1 LPSFVK
7 TTPDDKDKY
16 LIVEYFAVQE
26 IKDSKTGG
34 SKLVGRALVKDY
46 NTNSE
51 PFEINSLMNEVYSG
65 EYKIQLAY
73 EIDGELPQ
81 DILLSAEDTGRRL
94 EFGNRIY
101 EIMDIN
107 QETKTIEISKEIKGT
122 DTVVAQTLSL

>member
-1 LPSFVK
+1 MK
-7 TTPDDKDKY
+7 
-16 LIVEYFAVQE
+16 
-26 IKDSKTGG
+26 
-34 SKLVGRALVKDY
+34 
-46 NTNSE
+46 
-51 PFEINSLMNEVYSG
+51 EVYSG